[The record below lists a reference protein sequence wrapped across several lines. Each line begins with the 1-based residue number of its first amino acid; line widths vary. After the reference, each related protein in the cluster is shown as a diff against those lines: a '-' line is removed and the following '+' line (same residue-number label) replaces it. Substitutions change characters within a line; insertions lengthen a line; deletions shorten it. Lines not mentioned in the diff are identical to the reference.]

1 MARIYTEGVTIQNEK
16 KNFCTR
22 KKLKYLL
29 LISICFILFQN
40 IYLYKKQEYYVNLN
54 KELEL
59 EMNAILSKNIKKKS
73 DLDNYIST
81 AIEKDYLQVD
91 EILHYQINDDIYY
104 ILTKKY
110 VELFLELDNTNNL
123 KYSSNKND
131 CDDFAHILY
140 GNLLLSEY
148 NTEKLKNASLTFGV
162 VYGIYNNDYH
172 AYNIFYAND
181 NFYCIEPQEDEI
193 GLCNEFIYRPRLIL
207 I

>member
-1 MARIYTEGVTIQNEK
+1 MIIILCYVWFGLNEVAA
-16 KNFCTR
+16 
-22 KKLKYLL
+22 
-29 LISICFILFQN
+29 ILA
-40 IYLYKKQEYYVNLN
+40 VSLN
-54 KELEL
+54 KIPMVAVIMREG
-59 EMNAILSKNIKKKS
+59 SR
-73 DLDNYIST
+73 

-91 EILHYQINDDIYY
+91 EILNYQINDDIYY

-140 GNLLLSEY
+140 GNVLLSEY

-172 AYNIFYAND
+172 SYNIFYANN
-181 NFYCIEPQEDEI
+181 NFYCIEPQEDAI
-193 GLCNEFIYRPRLIL
+193 GLCNEFIYKPRLIL
-207 I
+207 L